1 MVKWGL
7 GLHEIHGGRDVQRGK
22 QCLAMGIESERAGV
36 RTDVEQ
42 VCCIAS
48 R

>member
-7 GLHEIHGGRDVQRGK
+7 GLHEIHGGRDELRGK
-22 QCLAMGIESERAGV
+22 RCLAMGIESEIAGV